1 MRALVPKLLIVA
13 LLALATLV
21 PASVAS
27 AAPTVSGVFPLKT
40 EVETNNKIAA
50 GPDGNVWFTLPG
62 KKVGMITPAGTV
74 QEFELKG
81 IEGTI
86 GIAAGPE
93 GRVWV
98 VATGKAASFLPAN
111 PIGTETDYASAL
123 INAEPNIV
131 LGPDGLFWVASNNKV
146 AK

>member
-1 MRALVPKLLIVA
+1 MRALVPKLLIAA
-13 LLALATLV
+13 LLALVALV

-27 AAPTVSGVFPLKT
+27 AAPTVSGTFSLGT
-40 EVETNNKIAA
+40 EIETNNKIAA

-62 KKVGMITPAGTV
+62 KKVGMISPAGIV

-93 GRVWV
+93 GRIWV
-98 VATGKAASFLPAN
+98 VATGKAASFLPRI
-111 PIGTETDYASAL
+111 PSARRRTT
-123 INAEPNIV
+123 PRR
-131 LGPDGLFWVASNNKV
+131 
-146 AK
+146 